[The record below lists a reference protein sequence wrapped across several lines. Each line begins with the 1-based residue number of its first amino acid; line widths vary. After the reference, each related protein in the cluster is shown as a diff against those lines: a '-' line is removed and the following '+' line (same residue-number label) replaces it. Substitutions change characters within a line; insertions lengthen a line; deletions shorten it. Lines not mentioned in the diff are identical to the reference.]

1 MSAYYFDS
9 SAAVKRYA
17 KEKGTNFLIN
27 LLRPSAKNVL
37 YTAKITVVEVCAAL
51 ARRQKGL
58 TLTPKKTVKS
68 VFRFRRMFSKRF
80 FAIDLWDS
88 IIDEA
93 VRLTEIYA
101 LRGYDAVQLASA
113 LLTNRKR
120 LQDGLNA
127 LMFVCADN
135 ELNATAKSEG
145 LVTDNPNNYQ

>member
-37 YTAKITVVEVCAAL
+37 YTAKITEVEVCAAL

-113 LLTNRKR
+113 LLTN
-120 LQDGLNA
+120 
-127 LMFVCADN
+127 
-135 ELNATAKSEG
+135 
-145 LVTDNPNNYQ
+145 NYSVFDDSPR